1 MTVSSTDS
9 VVEYVSGGP
18 AYPIPYRFLQ
28 NSDIQ
33 AVLVKQDGTSET
45 LALGTQYTLVGAGTQ
60 SGGTLTS
67 AYAAGY
73 LATAG
78 ASLTIA
84 RIMTPV
90 QPTDLRNQGRFL
102 AETHEFVFDRLTMLI
117 QQAIAGLS
125 RALVR
130 PFGKNY
136 YDAQNRQIKNLG
148 DPTDSQDATNK
159 RFVQQQI
166 ADLLQVG
173 NGSANNAANVLYVPN
188 GPGQVVRVVQDRL
201 RDVVSLKDYMD
212 SPIDG
217 VTSNQDGLERA
228 VAAAKA
234 LKAALLWPSELT
246 PLVSTRSIPDL
257 HNVRHVGSGI
267 IKAGA
272 DLFYVNPTSRNT
284 NKLYVQPGG
293 TGDGLTEIRPLGG
306 LNGAVEALRNYAPLT
321 GGWTVLGT
329 GGNYNESVTLPDW
342 LANGGNYLAFTFPAP
357 AGSQAEPATYA
368 AVLDGTGINALQG
381 FLSGAGN
388 RISVSNLRFANWYDP
403 AFGSTAQV
411 RRGFNASNGSFAFLV
426 NCAFTGNGLS
436 NVAALPGGTVVITGG
451 VVDGARF
458 GLDNTGGRMS
468 LSATPSTYTVIRN
481 ALEYGLYQKHESS
494 TVMDYTEFRNNGKHP
509 AAVSYGAAIFAYK
522 SNASV
527 DTRGVKFYAN
537 NICWNVR
544 GGFVAD
550 NPGIPDVYGTG
561 ADANTRRYLCRAGGR
576 DDIDTWESNSLN
588 DMTKRYGGGS
598 TTSATDALLLDQ
610 IASTR
615 EGYFSNVDQCL
626 RLKITGRAQ
635 SGDALI
641 TPLLRYS
648 GGTISLGTYR
658 IATGKYGEIRMT
670 VRPTTARNALQVFFA
685 CTDAIQN
692 LGSAV
697 GLILTSAIDLPNVAL
712 SVEVNGRAEGGGT
725 ASLITCIVD
734 KSG

>member
-1 MTVSSTDS
+1 MTVSTTDS
-9 VVEYVSGGP
+9 VIEYVSGGP
-18 AYPIPYRFLQ
+18 AYPIPFRFLQ

-45 LALGTQYTLVGAGTQ
+45 LVLGTQYTLVGAGTQ

-67 AYAAGY
+67 GYAAGY

-102 AETHEFVFDRLTMLI
+102 AETHESVFDRLTMLI
-117 QQAIAGLS
+117 QQAIDGLS

-130 PFGKNY
+130 PYGKNY
-136 YDAQNRQIKNLG
+136 YDALNRQIKNLA
-148 DPTDSQDATNK
+148 DPTLGQDAANK
-159 RFVQQQI
+159 RYVQQQI

-173 NGSANNAANVLYVPN
+173 SGSANNAANILYVPN
-188 GPGQVVRVVQDRL
+188 GPGQVVRVLQDRV
-201 RDVVSLKDYMD
+201 RDIVCVKDYVD
-212 SPIDG
+212 TPIDG
-217 VTSNQDGLERA
+217 VTSNQEGLVRA

-234 LKAALLWPSELT
+234 LNADLEWPSTLV
-246 PLVSTRSIPDL
+246 PLVSTETIPDL
-257 HNVRHVGSGI
+257 HSVRHVGSGV
-267 IKAGA
+267 IKAGSN
-272 DLFYVNPTSRNT
+272 LFYVNPDSRQMNS
-284 NKLYVQPGG
+284 LYIEPGG
-293 TGDGLTEIRPLGG
+293 TGDGLTAARPLAGI
-306 LNGAVEALRNYAPLT
+306 NGSVEALRNYAPLV
-321 GGWTVLGT
+321 GRWTVFGS
-329 GGNYNESVTLPDW
+329 GGGYNEAVILPDW

-368 AVLDGTGINALQG
+368 AVLNGIGVNSLQG

-388 RISVSNLRFANWYDP
+388 RISISNLHFANWFDP
-403 AFGSTAQV
+403 AFANTSQV
-411 RRGFNASNGSFAFLV
+411 RRAFNASNGSFAFLV

-436 NVAALPGGTVVITGG
+436 NVAALPGATVVLTGG
-451 VVDGARF
+451 VLDGGRF
-458 GLDNTGGRMS
+458 GIDNTGGRIS
-468 LSATPSTYTVIRN
+468 LSATASTYSVIRN

-494 TVMDYTEFRNNGKHP
+494 TVIDFAEFRNNGKHP
-509 AAVSYGAAIFAYK
+509 AAVRYGAAIFAYK

-550 NPGIPDVYGTG
+550 NPGNPDVYGSG

-576 DDIDTWESNSLN
+576 DDIDTWETNVLN
-588 DMTKRYGGGS
+588 DMTKRFSGGS
-598 TTSATDALLLDQ
+598 TTSATDALLLNQ
-610 IASTR
+610 IAETR
-615 EGYFSNVDQCL
+615 EGYLSNIDQCL
-626 RLKITGRAQ
+626 RLKIVGRAQ
-635 SGDALI
+635 TGDALI
-641 TPLLRYS
+641 TPLLRYA

-658 IATGKYGEIRMT
+658 IATGKYGEIRLT
-670 VRPTTARNALQVFFA
+670 VRPTTARNALQVLFS

-725 ASLITCIVD
+725 ASLITCVVD